1 MRRALLAL
9 ACVVT
14 LLAACGIPTSEQAS
28 VVAKKDVP
36 LRLLSPKVPPSST
49 ASTLPT
55 SGTIQPIYFIDD
67 AKQLVEVP
75 RAVAAP
81 ADLELVLNALLRGP
95 SATQTALGLSTA
107 LPANLHI
114 RSTTAIN
121 GVITIRL
128 NKAFTSISGDDQI
141 LAVGQLVLTA
151 TRQPGVRRISF
162 VVAGAVVPVPIDSG
176 ASTTSPVTADD
187 YSTLLA
193 H

>member
-9 ACVVT
+9 ALVAS
-14 LLAACGIPTSEQAS
+14 LLAACGIPTSDQAS
-28 VVAKKDVP
+28 VVAKKDIP

-49 ASTLPT
+49 SSTLPS
-55 SGTIQPIYFIDD
+55 SGTVQPIYFIDD

-75 RAVAAP
+75 RTVAAP
-81 ADLELVLNALLRGP
+81 TDLELVLNALLRGP

-107 LPANLHI
+107 LPPNLRI
-114 RSTTAIN
+114 RSTTAVN
-121 GVITIRL
+121 DVIIIRL

-151 TRQPGVRRISF
+151 TRQPGVTKISF

-176 ASTTSPVTADD
+176 ASTTAPVTAGD